1 MSIFVFMKDHII
13 NLPALLGLSS
23 NCTYASANDSIMKVM
38 R

>member
-13 NLPALLGLSS
+13 NLPAILGLAS
-23 NCTYASANDSIMKVM
+23 NSTYASANESMMKVL